1 VRTRLAAALAA
12 SVGLGIVS
20 QGWGQEATTPNASG
34 PTQEPNRLSIRNS
47 VTPMSANQRIADAIA
62 DKLNHS
68 PILSNFRVTV
78 TVQDGDVEL
87 TGILWTDAQRA
98 EVLRLTKSVAGV
110 ERVHDRMH
118 VTVASNIVQTQ
129 ASPPAAAPFQP
140 IPLQGGQT
148 PPPPALQFPPGL
160 DVGRLPPGLQDPK
173 KQPGV
178 GPMPPLPPGFGPA
191 PPPGGIFEPVP
202 IQGSLPGFPS
212 AQQPPPMPPYAWP
225 TYAPYNNYARVAYPN
240 LYPYES
246 FPFIGP
252 FYPFPRIPLGWRSVT
267 LTWEDGSW
275 WLGRNA
281 TGHDW
286 WRVRY
291 W

>member
-160 DVGRLPPGLQDPK
+160 DVGRCRRCRPASGRRRLQAGSSSRCRSRAASRVSRRRSSRRRCPHTPGRRTLRTTTTLASPIRTFTRTN
-173 KQPGV
+173 PSRSSARSTRSR
-178 GPMPPLPPGFGPA
+178 GFRSA
-191 PPPGGIFEPVP
+191 GG
-202 IQGSLPGFPS
+202 
-212 AQQPPPMPPYAWP
+212 
-225 TYAPYNNYARVAYPN
+225 R
-240 LYPYES
+240 
-246 FPFIGP
+246 
-252 FYPFPRIPLGWRSVT
+252 
-267 LTWEDGSW
+267 
-275 WLGRNA
+275 
-281 TGHDW
+281 
-286 WRVRY
+286 
-291 W
+291 